1 MSKQKYRLQPVLDKR
16 QKIKEDAEKALGVAQ
31 KALDAEKKKEEEC
44 AQAVEK
50 AKQDKED
57 YKIEMNRKI
66 LNDNLE
72 VSKITMLKNYMKSL
86 DYAIVKAQEKLE
98 EQKARVQQAEK
109 VVEQKRAQLIE
120 ATTEFQA
127 IEKHKEKWI
136 EGVKKEEEETEQKEQ
151 EEIGNVLYLARKR
164 QE

>member
-1 MSKQKYRLQPVLDKR
+1 LDKR
-16 QKIKEDAEKALGVAQ
+16 QKIKEDAEKALGGAQ
-31 KALDAEKKKEEEC
+31 KALDAEKKKEAEC
-44 AQAVEK
+44 TQAVEK
-50 AKQDKED
+50 AKQEKED
-57 YKIEMNRKI
+57 YKVEMNRKI

-86 DYAIVKAQEKLE
+86 DYAIVRAQEKLE
-98 EQKARVQQAEK
+98 EQKVRVQQAEK

-136 EGVKKEEEETEQKEQ
+136 EGVKKEIEEAEQKEQ
-151 EEIGNVLYLARKR
+151 EEIGNVLYLQRKR
-164 QE
+164 QNE